1 MPSSSPSTNNT
12 SSDSPVR
19 RDKNYR
25 QRLNGFGEPAANPQ
39 PRWTAAET
47 ELLKKTVQE
56 FCASHQMHN
65 PADIFDKEKRQQHMG
80 SAAGGVWYT
89 IAQKFPQRQVMSVY
103 KKAQRLQFQQGT
115 VRGPWS
121 DDETQRLLQLV
132 QTHGTKWSKVGPL
145 LNRTPDSCH
154 DRYREKHNH
163 NYQHGAW
170 TEQELQKYHAL
181 IEEYQTSHPS
191 DPLPWSLISQRLGT
205 RSRVACQ
212 DKWRK
217 KIDKE
222 PSTPRPQPSTTNG
235 PKRKAPAPKNP
246 SKTKKK
252 RLSEQKDL
260 HKETREMEE
269 GSSVQKQPSAAI
281 RTSSKSV
288 VGQKTQR
295 PPYAENQSTATAD
308 NLPPLPDLF
317 EAIDQIFVESDLH
330 TQSINGML
338 QQLRSQLKIN
348 GEFPKK
354 TRKSLQLRVKDLAL
368 GKITPLLKKKKKNIQ
383 TPQQQQTPPKDPH
396 SSGSGTTVTAEPDP
410 KKDATT
416 NTNNDTRTSES
427 PNKNTLDNDTPDTV
441 EAYPVN
447 ANEKDKQEKTNSQQ
461 NEDKH
466 LDVVAKKDTTT
477 RVSTKQVVSDIHA
490 FLQKAP
496 RQTLKKKA
504 LQKDLQAKYQFASK
518 KAAKKLLKKALKK
531 DARRFQLEGKRVTL
545 ITTL

>member
-1 MPSSSPSTNNT
+1 MPTSSPSSTNAST
-12 SSDSPVR
+12 DSPVR

-47 ELLKKTVQE
+47 ALLQKTVQE
-56 FCASHQMHN
+56 FCASHQMNN

-181 IEEYQTSHPS
+181 VQEYQTSHPS

-212 DKWRK
+212 DRWRK
-217 KIDKE
+217 KDTE
-222 PSTPRPQPSTTNG
+222 PSTKNG
-235 PKRKAPAPKNP
+235 PKRTAPAPQNP

-252 RLSEQKDL
+252 RLSEKDSR
-260 HKETREMEE
+260 TREMEE
-269 GSSVQKQPSAAI
+269 AGSSVQEQPSAAI

-288 VGQKTQR
+288 GQKNQR
-295 PPYAENQSTATAD
+295 PPYAENQSTATVD

-317 EAIDQIFVESDLH
+317 EAIDQIFVASDLH

-368 GKITPLLKKKKKNIQ
+368 GKITPFLKKKKKNIQ
-383 TPQQQQTPPKDPH
+383 TPQQQTPPKDPH

-427 PNKNTLDNDTPDTV
+427 PHKNTLDNDTPDTV

-447 ANEKDKQEKTNSQQ
+447 ANEKGKQEKTNSQQ

-466 LDVVAKKDTTT
+466 LDVAKKDTTT
-477 RVSTKQVVSDIHA
+477 RVSTKQVVSDVHA
-490 FLQKAP
+490 MLQKAP
-496 RQTLKKKA
+496 RQTLKKKV

-518 KAAKKLLKKALKK
+518 GGQEIVEKGAQEGCTTFPVGGEAG
-531 DARRFQLEGKRVTL
+531 DSGDHIMRRVRILVVGK
-545 ITTL
+545 